1 MTETVYI
8 DRCTVDTIVKVESD
22 TASLQALL
30 ECDSLGNVLMTELT
44 TLQGQRVSVA
54 PVIKY
59 VTVTGENGNMRR
71 SAYMAVVAMA
81 DSLQE
86 EVSMLQETIKNNKQS
101 AETIMP
107 TASPFKAY
115 LWGLAV
121 GALIT
126 IGIII
131 FIKK

>member
-1 MTETVYI
+1 M
-8 DRCTVDTIVKVESD
+8 KVESD
-22 TASLQALL
+22 TASLKALL

-59 VTVTGENGNMRR
+59 VTVTDENGNMRR

-81 DSLQE
+81 DSLQK
-86 EVSMLQETIKNNKQS
+86 EVSMLQEQTKQYKNTATEIKTS
-101 AETIMP
+101 
-107 TASPFKAY
+107 ASPFKAF
-115 LWGLAV
+115 LWGLLT
-121 GALIT
+121 GAILT
-126 IGIII
+126 LVLII